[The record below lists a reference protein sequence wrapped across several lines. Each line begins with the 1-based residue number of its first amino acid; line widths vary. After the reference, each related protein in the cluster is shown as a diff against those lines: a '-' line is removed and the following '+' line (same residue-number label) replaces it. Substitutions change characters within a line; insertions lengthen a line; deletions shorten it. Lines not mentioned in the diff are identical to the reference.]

1 MKTVDLRSDTVTRP
15 SPAMRA
21 AMLEAEVGD
30 DVLGDDPTVIAL
42 QEPRRGLLGKEA
54 ALYFPSG
61 TMCNQAA
68 VRALTAARRRG
79 LPPRT
84 GAHRVLRAGR
94 RRRRSARCSCASS
107 TRPDG
112 TLDLEKM
119 EEYVHT
125 DADVHWA
132 PTRLVCLEQTHN
144 HCGGVVVP
152 LEHILAVREFC
163 DRHGLKMHL
172 DGARLFNAVAATG
185 VSAAEY
191 AAPFDTVSICLSK
204 GLGAPVGSVLV
215 MGAATLPAAARARK
229 VLGGGMR
236 QAGIIAAGGL
246 YALRAQRRAA
256 GRRPPPRAAPRRGAR
271 RAARAGRRPRHGAD
285 QHGVRRHPGDGRAGG
300 RAGRAPRRRGR
311 ALPRRGAVVG
321 ALRHAPRRGRRG
333 TRGRDRRRDQGPRR
347 LSPRR
352 LGGAPPAP
360 AAEPHG
366 RARYL
371 ARGLTAG
378 TLRATPPGWMTRA
391 GPGDAGRS
399 RPGART

>member
-1 MKTVDLRSDTVTRP
+1 MKKIDLRSDTVTRP
-15 SPAMRA
+15 SPEMRG

-30 DVLGDDPTVIAL
+30 DVLGDDPTVQAL
-42 QEPRRGLLGKEA
+42 QAEAARLLGKEA

-68 VRALTAARRRG
+68 VRALTRRG
-79 LPPRT
+79 DEAFLHAQAHIVFYEQ
-84 GAHRVLRAGR
+84 GAASALSQVQLRVFD
-94 RRRRSARCSCASS
+94 S
-107 TRPDG
+107 PDG

-163 DRHGLKMHL
+163 DRHGLLMHL
-172 DGARLFNAVAATG
+172 DGARLFNAVAAAG

-215 MGAATLPAAARARK
+215 MDAATLPAAARARK

-236 QAGIIAAGGL
+236 QAGVIAAGG
-246 YALRAQRRAA
+246 
-256 GRRPPPRAAPRRGAR
+256 PTTT
-271 RAARAGRRPRHGAD
+271 AARAAWRRHWPRCRGWRSTSAACRPTWCSPAPAGPACRRPGWSNASP
-285 QHGVRRHPGDGRAGG
+285 RRECSAWT
-300 RAGRAPRRRGR
+300 RRRGPCASSRISTSTTR
-311 ALPRRGAVVG
+311 AWKQPSAASSASWPETAAL
-321 ALRHAPRRGRRG
+321 ALRR
-333 TRGRDRRRDQGPRR
+333 
-347 LSPRR
+347 
-352 LGGAPPAP
+352 PA
-360 AAEPHG
+360 G
-366 RARYL
+366 
-371 ARGLTAG
+371 
-378 TLRATPPGWMTRA
+378 
-391 GPGDAGRS
+391 
-399 RPGART
+399 